1 MRKKFHLIAKRGLFG
16 AVCLSA
22 IQYQAALA
30 QISDP
35 TLASFEIESQ
45 PLAKALMRYSE
56 QSQVVIVAPSD
67 LVKGKTSSAV
77 GGYLEPGLALG
88 QLLKGTGLTLQAN
101 GKGALTLKVDA
112 AETEEQET
120 PRPFLMA
127 QLETEPAPAASP
139 SIEAAEEERSIQDT
153 VIVTGI
159 RGAPR
164 SVIDS
169 PTPIDVFSAEDI
181 QQGSPSGVFEAIRY
195 LVPSFNLPTR
205 AGGGTATVIATGG
218 LRGLNPDQTLVL
230 VNGKRRHKTALI
242 NSVSALY
249 NGAAGVDLNMIPSSA
264 IARIEVLRDGAA
276 AQYGSDAI
284 AGVINVILKEDAE
297 GGEASVSYGQNF
309 DRGDGEALT
318 ASANQGIALG
328 DKGFLNLSYSYMDR
342 DESNRAVPIADTVN
356 LYSPLPG
363 GGRDPR
369 EASIDRIV
377 TKNYGAFPQKSDIFS
392 ANLAYD
398 LGGAEAYAF
407 GTYGARTSILNW
419 SFRTPRNTVS
429 LPELYPNGFRPRL
442 TIIEDDY
449 EVAGG
454 VRGETA
460 AGWAWDVSSNY
471 GTDITDWEN
480 SNGLNASLGPA
491 SPTFFEVGRLIA
503 SEWTNA
509 IDITKAHALS
519 SGGELQTSFGVQHR
533 WENYKVEAGDPAS
546 YAAGTYT
553 RPEAPGA
560 LLAPGAQATPGFR
573 PDDEADATRTNL
585 SAYGELGWT
594 PTDKL
599 FLGAAARYEYF
610 DDDAGDTT
618 IFKVNGRYELSD
630 WFAVRSSYNTG
641 FRAPTLAQQSYSST
655 TSQFRDLDGDGEQ
668 ELLLLKNLPVGSP
681 AAIALGSTPL
691 VPETSKN
698 FSIGFTATPFE
709 NFTLTVDAYQIDVD
723 DRIAVT
729 TTFSPADTRP
739 SAVAGMTVGDQIQA
753 ILVANSLSSEI
764 SGQYYTNAIDTRTK
778 GIDVVATYRLAT
790 DYGDF
795 SFNAGFNKNDAKI
808 TGIVANPPELESL
821 GTIEIFDRSKQG
833 AITAALPDSKITL
846 GANWDIGKVTA
857 NVRATRFGSYTVRN
871 ASNPAADYDVDPAWI
886 ADLELGYAFTE
897 AFSLFAGAN
906 NIFNE
911 YPDEV
916 RQPGATNGSNMY
928 DTLAPF
934 GFTGG
939 SWFVRGAYKW

>member
-1 MRKKFHLIAKRGLFG
+1 MRKKFHPIAKGGLVG
-16 AVCLSA
+16 AVCLTA
-22 IQYQAALA
+22 LQYQAALA
-30 QISDP
+30 QVSEP

-45 PLAKALMRYSE
+45 PLAKALMKYSE
-56 QSQVVIVAPSD
+56 QSRVVIVAPSD

-77 GGYLEPGLALG
+77 GGYLAPSMALD
-88 QLLKGTGLTLQAN
+88 QLLKGTGLTLQSGN
-101 GKGALTLKVDA
+101 NGALTLKVDA
-112 AETEEQET
+112 SATQEQET

-127 QLETEPAPAASP
+127 QLETEPAPASAP
-139 SIEAAEEERSIQDT
+139 AIEPVEDERSIQDT
-153 VIVTGI
+153 VIVTGV

-169 PTPIDVFSAEDI
+169 PTPIDVFTADEI
-181 QQGSPSGVFEAIRY
+181 AQGSPSGVFEAIRY
-195 LVPSFNLPTR
+195 LVPSFNLPSR

-242 NSVSALY
+242 NSVSSLY

-297 GGEASVSYGQNF
+297 GGEATASYGQNF
-309 DRGDGEALT
+309 DRGDGESLT

-342 DESNRAVPIADTVN
+342 DESNRAVPISENIN
-356 LYSPLPG
+356 LYPLLG
-363 GGRDPR
+363 DGSRDPR
-369 EASIDRIV
+369 EASIDRMV
-377 TKNYGAFPQKSDIFS
+377 TQNYGAFPQKSDIFS
-392 ANLAYD
+392 ANMAYD
-398 LGGAEAYAF
+398 FGGFEGYAF

-419 SFRTPRNTVS
+419 SFRAPNRDVA
-429 LPELYPNGFRPRL
+429 LPEVYPNGFRPRL

-454 VRGETA
+454 FRGETGS
-460 AGWAWDVSSNY
+460 GWAWDVSSNY
-471 GTDITDWEN
+471 GSDITDWEN

-503 SEWTNA
+503 TEWTNA
-509 IDITKAHALS
+509 LDITKAHPLS

-546 YAAGTYT
+546 YAAGTYV
-553 RPEAPGA
+553 RPDDQPFAGQ
-560 LLAPGAQATPGFR
+560 LLAPGSQATPGFR

-585 SAYGELGWT
+585 STYAELGWT
-594 PTDKL
+594 PTEKL
-599 FLGAAARYEYF
+599 FLGAALRYEYF

-618 IFKVNGRYELSD
+618 IFKVNGRYELTD
-630 WFAVRSSYNTG
+630 WLAFRSSYNTG

-668 ELLLLKNLPVGSP
+668 ELLLLKNLPVDSD
-681 AAIALGSTPL
+681 AAKALGSSPLTP
-691 VPETSKN
+691 EKSKN
-698 FSIGFTATPFE
+698 FSVGFTATPFE

-729 TTFSPADTRP
+729 TTFSSVDVRIR
-739 SAVAGMTVGDQIQA
+739 D
-753 ILVANSLSSEI
+753 ILVANGLSSDI

-795 SFNAGFNKNDAKI
+795 QFNAGFNKNEAKI
-808 TGIVANPPELESL
+808 TGIVDNPPELEAL
-821 GTIEIFDRSKQG
+821 GDYEIFDRSKRA
-833 AITAALPDSKITL
+833 AITESLPDSKVTL
-846 GANWDIGKVTA
+846 GANWDIGKFTA
-857 NVRATRFGSYTVRN
+857 NARATRFGTYTVRN
-871 ASNPAADYDVDPAWI
+871 ASNPARDYDVDPAWV
-886 ADLELGYAFTE
+886 ADLEIGYEFTE

-911 YPDEV
+911 YPDQVNE
-916 RQPGATNGSNMY
+916 PGATNGSNMY